1 MNFELTSKYR
11 ELIVWFFIFCLLISL
26 PVRFYFLQKYEFETA
41 LNKSK
46 ASSERTLK
54 LLSRRGKI
62 LDRNFQ
68 ILAEDIPA
76 YEVGIQVN
84 DFSFDPSH
92 ISLISKILDI
102 DSKNLKNKLSNKKR
116 KYIVLNHNASQDELN
131 KLKEEKIPGIRSI
144 NKYKRSYP
152 EGEILS
158 QVIGLTNFENNG
170 QEGIELSVNKKLSGK
185 DGFKKYVRTN
195 KGEIIE
201 TQIIPP
207 NHGQDIQTTLDAK
220 LQYLVYQELKKAFDY
235 YKASSAS
242 AILVDLKSKD
252 ILAMA
257 NYPSFNPN
265 DRRGMNPNLLANR
278 SATDLFEPGST
289 VKPLA
294 IAGLLQ
300 EDVIYKDIIIKTS
313 PGYIEYEGFL
323 TSDFKD
329 YGTLNLSDVISKSSN
344 VAMVK
349 LCDKS
354 NSEEIIKNFYKWGF
368 GKYIN
373 EIFISNREGY
383 LPSSADLSAR
393 EKVSLCYGYGLQV
406 TLIQLVGA
414 YTALF
419 SNGQFQGLNL
429 ISGSYNG
436 NENEIISS
444 EIAEE
449 IKIMLSEAVNKG
461 TGRNALVK
469 NTRIIGKTGTTKR
482 LTNEGYNEKSFNAS
496 FIGMAELD
504 DQDYV
509 LGILVRDA
517 KENGEGGGQVAA
529 PVFSKIIKSIQNTL

>member
-11 ELIVWFFIFCLLISL
+11 ELIVWFFIFCLLVSL
-26 PVRFYFLQKYEFETA
+26 PIRFYFLQKYEFDIA
-41 LNKSK
+41 LDKSK
-46 ASSERTLK
+46 ASSERSLK

-76 YEVGIQVN
+76 YEIGIQIN
-84 DFSFDPSH
+84 NFSFDPSH
-92 ISLISKILDI
+92 ISSISRILKK
-102 DSKNLKNKLSNKKR
+102 DSQNLKNKLSNKKR
-116 KYIVLNHNASQDELN
+116 QYIVLDHNASQDELN
-131 KLKEEKIPGIRSI
+131 ELNEEKIPGLRSI
-144 NKYKRSYP
+144 SKYKRSYP
-152 EGEILS
+152 EGEIIS
-158 QVIGLTNFENNG
+158 QVVGLTNFENKG

-185 DGFKKYVRTN
+185 DGSKKYVRTN
-195 KGEIIE
+195 KGKIIE
-201 TQIIPP
+201 TNINPP
-207 NHGQDIQTTLDAK
+207 SHGQDVRVTLDAK
-220 LQYLVYQELKKAFDY
+220 LQYLVYRELEKAFNYFD
-235 YKASSAS
+235 ASSAS
-242 AILVDLKSKD
+242 AILVDLNSKD

-265 DRRGMNPNLLANR
+265 DRRGMNPALLANR

-294 IAGLLQ
+294 IAGLLK
-300 EDVIYKDIIIKTS
+300 EEIIYKDEIVKTS

-329 YGTLNLSDVISKSSN
+329 YGTLSLSEVISKSSN

-349 LCDKS
+349 LCDRS
-354 NSEEIIKNFYKWGF
+354 NPEKIVKNFYQWGF

-383 LPSSADLSAR
+383 LPSSANLSAR

-429 ISGSYNG
+429 ISDSYNG
-436 NENEIISS
+436 FEDKVISD
-444 EIAEE
+444 EIAME
-449 IKIMLSEAVNKG
+449 IKDMLSEVVNTG

-469 NTRIIGKTGTTKR
+469 NTKIIGKTGTTKIS
-482 LTNEGYNEKSFNAS
+482 TNQGYTEKSFNAS
-496 FIGMAELD
+496 FVGMAELKD
-504 DQDYV
+504 KDFV

-517 KENGEGGGQVAA
+517 KKNGEGGGQVAA
-529 PVFSKIIKSIQNTL
+529 PVFSKIIKSIKNTL

>member
-26 PVRFYFLQKYEFETA
+26 PIRFYFLQKNDFDIA
-41 LNKSK
+41 LDKSK

-62 LDRNFQ
+62 LDRNLQ

-76 YEVGIQVN
+76 YEIGIQIN
-84 DFSFDPSH
+84 NFSFDPYH
-92 ISLISKILDI
+92 ILSISKILGI
-102 DSKNLKNKLSNKKR
+102 NSQNLKNKLSNKKR
-116 KYIVLNHNASQDELN
+116 KYIVLDHNASQDELN
-131 KLKEEKIPGIRSI
+131 KLNIKKIPGLRSI
-144 NKYKRSYP
+144 SKYKRSYP

-158 QVIGLTNFENNG
+158 QVIGLTNFNNSG

-185 DGFKKYVRTN
+185 DGSKKYVRTN

-201 TQIIPP
+201 TNIIPP
-207 NHGQDIQTTLDAK
+207 DHGQDVRTTLDAK
-220 LQYLVYQELKKAFDY
+220 LQYLVYQELKKAFNY
-235 YKASSAS
+235 YQASSAS
-242 AILVDLKSKD
+242 AILVDLNSKD

-265 DRRGMNPNLLANR
+265 DRRGMNPSLLSNR

-294 IAGLLQ
+294 LAGLLKNKTINKN
-300 EDVIYKDIIIKTS
+300 EKIKTS
-313 PGYIEYEGFL
+313 PGFIEYEGFM

-329 YGTLNLSDVISKSSN
+329 YGTLNLSEVISKSSN

-349 LCDKS
+349 LCDRS
-354 NSEEIIKNFYKWGF
+354 NSEKIIKNFYQWGF
-368 GKYIN
+368 GQYIN

-383 LPSSADLSAR
+383 LPSSANLSER

-419 SNGQFQGLNL
+419 SDGQFEGLNL
-429 ISGSYNG
+429 ISDSYNG
-436 NENEIISS
+436 FENKVISS
-444 EIAEE
+444 EIAQE
-449 IKIMLSEAVNKG
+449 INKMLFEAVNNG
-461 TGRNALVK
+461 TGKRALVNNIK
-469 NTRIIGKTGTTKR
+469 ITGKTGTTKR
-482 LTNEGYNEKSFNAS
+482 LTNQGYTEKSFNAS
-496 FIGMAELD
+496 FIGMAELENKN
-504 DQDYV
+504 YV
-509 LGILVRDA
+509 LGILVRDS

-529 PVFSKIIKSIQNTL
+529 PVFSKIIKSIKNTL

>member
-1 MNFELTSKYR
+1 LNFELTSKYR
-11 ELIVWFFIFCLLISL
+11 ELTVWFFIFCLLASL
-26 PVRFYFLQKYEFETA
+26 PIRFYFLQKYEFDIA
-41 LNKSK
+41 LDKSK
-46 ASSERTLK
+46 ASSERSLR

-76 YEVGIQVN
+76 YEIGIQIN
-84 DFSFDPSH
+84 NFSFDPSH
-92 ISLISKILDI
+92 IYSISKVLKI
-102 DSKNLKNKLSNKKR
+102 DLQNLKNKLSNKKR
-116 KYIVLNHNASQDELN
+116 QYIVLEHNASQDELN
-131 KLKEEKIPGIRSI
+131 ELNEEKIPGLRSI
-144 NKYKRSYP
+144 SKYKRSYP
-152 EGEILS
+152 EGEIIS
-158 QVIGLTNFENNG
+158 QVVGLTNFENKG

-185 DGFKKYVRTN
+185 DGLKKYVRTN

-201 TQIIPP
+201 TNINPP
-207 NHGQDIQTTLDAK
+207 SHGQDVRVTLDAK
-220 LQYLVYQELKKAFDY
+220 LQYLVYRELEKAFNYFD
-235 YKASSAS
+235 ASSAS
-242 AILVDLKSKD
+242 AILVDLNSKD

-257 NYPSFNPN
+257 NYPSFDPN
-265 DRRGMNPNLLANR
+265 DRRGMNPALLANR

-294 IAGLLQ
+294 LAGLLK
-300 EDVIYKDIIIKTS
+300 EEIIYKDEIIKTS

-329 YGTLNLSDVISKSSN
+329 YGTLSLSEVISKSSN

-354 NSEEIIKNFYKWGF
+354 NSEKIVKNFYQWGF

-383 LPSSADLSAR
+383 LPSSANLSAR

-436 NENEIISS
+436 FEDKIISE
-444 EIAEE
+444 EIALE
-449 IKIMLSEAVNKG
+449 IKDMLSEAVNIG

-469 NTRIIGKTGTTKR
+469 NTKIIGKTGTTKIS
-482 LTNEGYNEKSFNAS
+482 TNQGYTERSLNAS
-496 FIGMAELD
+496 FVGMAELKD
-504 DQDYV
+504 KDFV

-529 PVFSKIIKSIQNTL
+529 PIFSEIIKSIKNTL

>member
-1 MNFELTSKYR
+1 LNFELTSKYR

-84 DFSFDPSH
+84 NFSFDPSH

-131 KLKEEKIPGIRSI
+131 KLKEEKIPGITSI
-144 NKYKRSYP
+144 YKYKRSYP

-313 PGYIEYEGFL
+313 PGFIEYEGFL

-449 IKIMLSEAVNKG
+449 IKIMLSEAVNNG

>member
-26 PVRFYFLQKYEFETA
+26 PIRFYFLQKYEFEIA

-62 LDRNFQ
+62 LDRNSQ

-76 YEVGIQVN
+76 YEIGIQVN
-84 DFSFDPSH
+84 NFSFDPSH

-144 NKYKRSYP
+144 YKYKRSYP

-313 PGYIEYEGFL
+313 PGFIEYEGFL

-449 IKIMLSEAVNKG
+449 IKIMLSEAVNNG

>member
-1 MNFELTSKYR
+1 LNFELTSKYR

-144 NKYKRSYP
+144 YKYKRSYP

-185 DGFKKYVRTN
+185 DSFKKYVRTN

-449 IKIMLSEAVNKG
+449 IKIMLSEAVNNG

>member
-11 ELIVWFFIFCLLISL
+11 ELTVWFFIFCLLASL
-26 PVRFYFLQKYEFETA
+26 PIRFYFLQKYEFDIA
-41 LNKSK
+41 LDKSK
-46 ASSERTLK
+46 ASSERSLR

-76 YEVGIQVN
+76 YEIGIQIN
-84 DFSFDPSH
+84 NFSFDPSH
-92 ISLISKILDI
+92 IYSISKVLKI
-102 DSKNLKNKLSNKKR
+102 DLQNLKNKLSNKKR
-116 KYIVLNHNASQDELN
+116 KYIVLEHNASQDELN
-131 KLKEEKIPGIRSI
+131 ELNEEKIPGLRSI
-144 NKYKRSYP
+144 SKYKRSYP
-152 EGEILS
+152 EGEIIS
-158 QVIGLTNFENNG
+158 QVVGLTNFENKG

-185 DGFKKYVRTN
+185 DGLKKYVRTN

-201 TQIIPP
+201 TNINPP
-207 NHGQDIQTTLDAK
+207 SHGQDVRVTLDAK
-220 LQYLVYQELKKAFDY
+220 LQYLVYRELEKAFNYFD
-235 YKASSAS
+235 ASSAS
-242 AILVDLKSKD
+242 AILVDLNSKD

-257 NYPSFNPN
+257 NYPSFDPN
-265 DRRGMNPNLLANR
+265 DRRGMNPALLANR

-294 IAGLLQ
+294 LAGLLK
-300 EDVIYKDIIIKTS
+300 EEIIYKDEIIKTS

-329 YGTLNLSDVISKSSN
+329 YGTLSLSEVISKSSN

-354 NSEEIIKNFYKWGF
+354 NPEKIVKNFYQWGF

-383 LPSSADLSAR
+383 LPSSANLSAR

-436 NENEIISS
+436 FEDKIISE
-444 EIAEE
+444 EIALE
-449 IKIMLSEAVNKG
+449 IKDMLSEAVNIG

-469 NTRIIGKTGTTKR
+469 NTKIIGKTGTTKIS
-482 LTNEGYNEKSFNAS
+482 TNQGYTERSLNAS
-496 FIGMAELD
+496 FVGMAELKD
-504 DQDYV
+504 KDFV

-529 PVFSKIIKSIQNTL
+529 PIFSEIIKSIKNTL

>member
-1 MNFELTSKYR
+1 MAEGDVFLALKGPNHNGHDFINKALDKGASCLITEKEIPGETYIKTENTFLFLEELAKFQRLNFKQDVIAITGSNGKTSTKEILYQLTKN
-11 ELIVWFFIFCLLISL
+11 FF
-26 PVRFYFLQKYEFETA
+26 E
-41 LNKSK
+41 NK
-46 ASSERTLK
+46 
-54 LLSRRGKI
+54 
-62 LDRNFQ
+62 
-68 ILAEDIPA
+68 
-76 YEVGIQVN
+76 EVFKSPGN
-84 DFSFDPSH
+84 W
-92 ISLISKILDI
+92 
-102 DSKNLKNKLSNKKR
+102 NNKLGLYLSLLELKK
-116 KYIVLNHNASQDELN
+116 NHKLAIFEIGTNAV
-131 KLKEEKIPGIRSI
+131 
-144 NKYKRSYP
+144 
-152 EGEILS
+152 GEIKELAS
-158 QVIGLTNFENNG
+158 FLKPNIGVLTNIGNSH
-170 QEGIELSVNKKLSGK
+170 Q
-185 DGFKKYVRTN
+185 DGLKKYVRTN

-201 TQIIPP
+201 TNINPP
-207 NHGQDIQTTLDAK
+207 SHGQDVRVTLDAK
-220 LQYLVYQELKKAFDY
+220 LQYLVYRELEKAFNYFD
-235 YKASSAS
+235 ASSAS
-242 AILVDLKSKD
+242 AILVDLNSKD

-257 NYPSFNPN
+257 NYPSFDPN
-265 DRRGMNPNLLANR
+265 DRRGMNPALLANR

-294 IAGLLQ
+294 LAGLLK
-300 EDVIYKDIIIKTS
+300 EEIIYKDEIIKTS

-329 YGTLNLSDVISKSSN
+329 YGTLSLSEVISKSSN

-354 NSEEIIKNFYKWGF
+354 NPEKIVKNFYQWGF

-383 LPSSADLSAR
+383 LPSSANLSER

-436 NENEIISS
+436 FEDIVISE
-444 EIAEE
+444 EIAME
-449 IKIMLSEAVNKG
+449 IKDMLSEAVNTG

-469 NTRIIGKTGTTKR
+469 NTKIIGKTGTTKIS
-482 LTNEGYNEKSFNAS
+482 TNQGYTEKSFNAS
-496 FIGMAELD
+496 FVGMAELKD
-504 DQDYV
+504 KNFV

-529 PVFSKIIKSIQNTL
+529 PVFSEIIKSIKNTL

>member
-11 ELIVWFFIFCLLISL
+11 ELIVWFFIFCLLVSL
-26 PVRFYFLQKYEFETA
+26 PIRFYFLQKYEFDIA
-41 LNKSK
+41 LDKSK
-46 ASSERTLK
+46 ASSERSLK

-76 YEVGIQVN
+76 YEIGIQIN
-84 DFSFDPSH
+84 NFSFDPSH
-92 ISLISKILDI
+92 ISSISKILKI
-102 DSKNLKNKLSNKKR
+102 DSQNLKNKLSNKKR
-116 KYIVLNHNASQDELN
+116 QYIVLDHNASQDELN
-131 KLKEEKIPGIRSI
+131 ELDEEKIPGLRSI
-144 NKYKRSYP
+144 SKYKRSYP
-152 EGEILS
+152 EGEIIS
-158 QVIGLTNFENNG
+158 QVVGLTNFENKG

-185 DGFKKYVRTN
+185 DGLKKYVRTN

-201 TQIIPP
+201 TNINPP
-207 NHGQDIQTTLDAK
+207 SHGQDVRVTLDVK
-220 LQYLVYQELKKAFDY
+220 LQYLVYRELEKAFNYFD
-235 YKASSAS
+235 ASSAS
-242 AILVDLKSKD
+242 AILVDLNSKD

-257 NYPSFNPN
+257 NYPSFDPN
-265 DRRGMNPNLLANR
+265 DRRGMNPALLANR

-294 IAGLLQ
+294 LAGLLK
-300 EDVIYKDIIIKTS
+300 EEIIYKDEIIKTS

-329 YGTLNLSDVISKSSN
+329 YGTLSLSEVISKSSN

-354 NSEEIIKNFYKWGF
+354 NPEKIVKNFYQWGF

-383 LPSSADLSAR
+383 LPSSANLSAR

-429 ISGSYNG
+429 ISDSYNG
-436 NENEIISS
+436 FEDIVISK
-444 EIAEE
+444 EIAME
-449 IKIMLSEAVNKG
+449 IKDMLSEAVNTG

-469 NTRIIGKTGTTKR
+469 NTKIIGKTGTTKIS
-482 LTNEGYNEKSFNAS
+482 TNQGYTEKSFNAS
-496 FIGMAELD
+496 FVGMAELKD
-504 DQDYV
+504 KNFV

-529 PVFSKIIKSIQNTL
+529 PVFSEIIKSIKNTL

>member
-84 DFSFDPSH
+84 NFSFDPSH

-201 TQIIPP
+201 TQIIQP

>member
-313 PGYIEYEGFL
+313 PGFIEYEGFL

-449 IKIMLSEAVNKG
+449 IKIMLSEAVNNG

>member
-1 MNFELTSKYR
+1 M
-11 ELIVWFFIFCLLISL
+11 ISL
-26 PVRFYFLQKYEFETA
+26 PIRFYFLQKYEFETA

-84 DFSFDPSH
+84 NFSFDPSH

-102 DSKNLKNKLSNKKR
+102 DSKNLKNKLSNKKK

-144 NKYKRSYP
+144 YKYKRSYP

-158 QVIGLTNFENNG
+158 QVVGLTNFENKG
-170 QEGIELSVNKKLSGK
+170 QEGIELSVNKKLSGQ

-207 NHGQDIQTTLDAK
+207 NHGQDITTTLDAK

-242 AILVDLKSKD
+242 AILVDLKSKY

-313 PGYIEYEGFL
+313 PGYIEYEGFI

-368 GKYIN
+368 GKYVN

>member
-1 MNFELTSKYR
+1 
-11 ELIVWFFIFCLLISL
+11 
-26 PVRFYFLQKYEFETA
+26 
-41 LNKSK
+41 
-46 ASSERTLK
+46 
-54 LLSRRGKI
+54 
-62 LDRNFQ
+62 
-68 ILAEDIPA
+68 
-76 YEVGIQVN
+76 
-84 DFSFDPSH
+84 
-92 ISLISKILDI
+92 
-102 DSKNLKNKLSNKKR
+102 
-116 KYIVLNHNASQDELN
+116 
-131 KLKEEKIPGIRSI
+131 
-144 NKYKRSYP
+144 
-152 EGEILS
+152 
-158 QVIGLTNFENNG
+158 
-170 QEGIELSVNKKLSGK
+170 
-185 DGFKKYVRTN
+185 
-195 KGEIIE
+195 
-201 TQIIPP
+201 
-207 NHGQDIQTTLDAK
+207 
-220 LQYLVYQELKKAFDY
+220 
-235 YKASSAS
+235 
-242 AILVDLKSKD
+242 
-252 ILAMA
+252 MA

-294 IAGLLQ
+294 LAGLLQ
-300 EDVIYKDIIIKTS
+300 EDVIYKDIIVKTS

-429 ISGSYNG
+429 ISGSYNV

-449 IKIMLSEAVNKG
+449 IKIMLSEAVNNG
-461 TGRNALVK
+461 TGKNALVK

-482 LTNEGYNEKSFNAS
+482 FTNQGYNEEFFNAS

-504 DQDYV
+504 DNDYV

>member
-131 KLKEEKIPGIRSI
+131 KLKEEKIPGITSI
-144 NKYKRSYP
+144 YKYKRSYP

-313 PGYIEYEGFL
+313 PGYIEYEGYL

-449 IKIMLSEAVNKG
+449 IKIMLSEAVNNG

>member
-26 PVRFYFLQKYEFETA
+26 PIRFYFLQKYEFETA

-84 DFSFDPSH
+84 NFSFDPSH
-92 ISLISKILDI
+92 ISSISKILDI

-116 KYIVLNHNASQDELN
+116 KYIVLNHNVSQDELD
-131 KLKEEKIPGIRSI
+131 KLNEEKIPGIRSI
-144 NKYKRSYP
+144 YKYKRSYP

-368 GKYIN
+368 GKYVN

-449 IKIMLSEAVNKG
+449 IKLMLSEAVNKG

-504 DQDYV
+504 DHNYV

>member
-1 MNFELTSKYR
+1 M
-11 ELIVWFFIFCLLISL
+11 
-26 PVRFYFLQKYEFETA
+26 
-41 LNKSK
+41 
-46 ASSERTLK
+46 
-54 LLSRRGKI
+54 
-62 LDRNFQ
+62 
-68 ILAEDIPA
+68 
-76 YEVGIQVN
+76 
-84 DFSFDPSH
+84 
-92 ISLISKILDI
+92 
-102 DSKNLKNKLSNKKR
+102 
-116 KYIVLNHNASQDELN
+116 NHNASQDELN

-144 NKYKRSYP
+144 YKYKRSYP

-220 LQYLVYQELKKAFDY
+220 LQYLVYQELKRLFDF

-278 SATDLFEPGST
+278 SQATDLFEPGST

-313 PGYIEYEGFL
+313 PGYIEYEGYL

-354 NSEEIIKNFYKWGF
+354 NSEEIIKNFYKWGLE
-368 GKYIN
+368 KYIN
-373 EIFISNREGY
+373 EIFISNRRVIC
-383 LPSSADLSAR
+383 LRVLICQQ
-393 EKVSLCYGYGLQV
+393 EK
-406 TLIQLVGA
+406 
-414 YTALF
+414 
-419 SNGQFQGLNL
+419 
-429 ISGSYNG
+429 
-436 NENEIISS
+436 
-444 EIAEE
+444 
-449 IKIMLSEAVNKG
+449 
-461 TGRNALVK
+461 R
-469 NTRIIGKTGTTKR
+469 
-482 LTNEGYNEKSFNAS
+482 
-496 FIGMAELD
+496 
-504 DQDYV
+504 
-509 LGILVRDA
+509 
-517 KENGEGGGQVAA
+517 
-529 PVFSKIIKSIQNTL
+529 

>member
-1 MNFELTSKYR
+1 LNFELTSKYR

-68 ILAEDIPA
+68 VLAEDIPA

-84 DFSFDPSH
+84 NFSFDPSH

-116 KYIVLNHNASQDELN
+116 KYIVLNHNVSQDELD
-131 KLKEEKIPGIRSI
+131 KLNEEKIPGIRSI
-144 NKYKRSYP
+144 YKYKRSYP

-195 KGEIIE
+195 RGEIIE

-419 SNGQFQGLNL
+419 SNGQFRGLNL

-436 NENEIISS
+436 NENEIISP

-449 IKIMLSEAVNKG
+449 IKIMLSEAVING

>member
-131 KLKEEKIPGIRSI
+131 KLKEEKIPGITSI
-144 NKYKRSYP
+144 YKYKRSYP

-449 IKIMLSEAVNKG
+449 IKIMLSEAVING

>member
-1 MNFELTSKYR
+1 
-11 ELIVWFFIFCLLISL
+11 LLASL
-26 PVRFYFLQKYEFETA
+26 PVRFYFLQKNEFDIA
-41 LNKSK
+41 LDKSK

-54 LLSRRGKI
+54 LLSRRGRI

-76 YEVGIQVN
+76 YEIGIQIN
-84 DFSFDPSH
+84 NFSFDPSH
-92 ISLISKILDI
+92 ISSISKILKI
-102 DSKNLKNKLSNKKR
+102 DSQNLKNKLSNKKR
-116 KYIVLNHNASQDELN
+116 QYIVLDHNASQDELN
-131 KLKEEKIPGIRSI
+131 DLNEENISGLRSI
-144 NKYKRSYP
+144 SKYKRSYP
-152 EGEILS
+152 EGEIIS
-158 QVIGLTNFENNG
+158 QVVGLTNFENKG
-170 QEGIELSVNKKLSGK
+170 QEGIELSVDKRLSGK
-185 DGFKKYVRTN
+185 DGLKKYLRTN

-201 TQIIPP
+201 TNINPP
-207 NHGQDIQTTLDAK
+207 SHGHDVRVTIDAK
-220 LQYLVYQELKKAFDY
+220 LQYLVYRELEKAF
-235 YKASSAS
+235 KHFNASSAS
-242 AILVDLKSKD
+242 AILVDLNSKD

-257 NYPSFNPN
+257 NFPSFDPN
-265 DRRGMNPNLLANR
+265 DRRGMNPSLLANR

-294 IAGLLQ
+294 LAGLLK
-300 EDVIYKDIIIKTS
+300 EEIIYKDEIIKTS
-313 PGYIEYEGFL
+313 PGYIEYGGFL

-329 YGTLNLSDVISKSSN
+329 YGTLRLSEVISKSSN

-354 NSEEIIKNFYKWGF
+354 NPEKIVKNFYQWGF

-383 LPSSADLSAR
+383 LPLSADLSAR

-419 SNGQFQGLNL
+419 SNGQFKGLNL
-429 ISGSYNG
+429 ISDSYNG
-436 NENEIISS
+436 SEEKIISE
-444 EIAEE
+444 EIAME
-449 IKIMLSEAVNKG
+449 IKEMLSEAVNTG

-469 NTRIIGKTGTTKR
+469 NTKIIGKTGTTKISK
-482 LTNEGYNEKSFNAS
+482 NQGYTEKSFNAS
-496 FIGMAELD
+496 FVGMAELKD
-504 DQDYV
+504 RDFV

-529 PVFSKIIKSIQNTL
+529 PVFSKIIKSIKNTL

>member
-131 KLKEEKIPGIRSI
+131 KLKEEKIPGITSI
-144 NKYKRSYP
+144 YKYKRSYP

-313 PGYIEYEGFL
+313 PGFIEYEGFL

-449 IKIMLSEAVNKG
+449 IKIMLSEAVNNG

>member
-26 PVRFYFLQKYEFETA
+26 PVRFYFLQKYEFETD

-131 KLKEEKIPGIRSI
+131 KLKEEKIPGITSI
-144 NKYKRSYP
+144 YKYKRSYP

-449 IKIMLSEAVNKG
+449 IKIMLSEAVNNG

>member
-131 KLKEEKIPGIRSI
+131 KLKEEKIPGITSI
-144 NKYKRSYP
+144 YKYKRSYP

-201 TQIIPP
+201 TQIIQP

-313 PGYIEYEGFL
+313 PGFIEYEGFL

-449 IKIMLSEAVNKG
+449 IKIMLSEAVNNG

>member
-131 KLKEEKIPGIRSI
+131 KLKEEKIPGITSI
-144 NKYKRSYP
+144 YKYKRSYP

-313 PGYIEYEGFL
+313 PGYIEYEGYL

-449 IKIMLSEAVNKG
+449 IKIMLSDAVNQG

>member
-11 ELIVWFFIFCLLISL
+11 ELTVWFFIFCLLASL
-26 PVRFYFLQKYEFETA
+26 PIRFYFLQKYEFDIA
-41 LNKSK
+41 LDKSK
-46 ASSERTLK
+46 ASSERSLR

-76 YEVGIQVN
+76 YEIGIQIN
-84 DFSFDPSH
+84 NFSFDPFH
-92 ISLISKILDI
+92 ISSIAKILKI
-102 DSKNLKNKLSNKKR
+102 DSQNLKNKLSNKKR
-116 KYIVLNHNASQDELN
+116 QYIVLDHNASQDELN
-131 KLKEEKIPGIRSI
+131 ELNEEKIPGLRSI
-144 NKYKRSYP
+144 SKYKRSYP
-152 EGEILS
+152 EGEIIS
-158 QVIGLTNFENNG
+158 QVVGLTNFENKG

-185 DGFKKYVRTN
+185 DGLKKYVRTN

-201 TQIIPP
+201 TNINPP
-207 NHGQDIQTTLDAK
+207 SHGQDVRVTLDAK
-220 LQYLVYQELKKAFDY
+220 LQYLVYRELEKAFNYFD
-235 YKASSAS
+235 ASSAS
-242 AILVDLKSKD
+242 AILVDLNSKD

-257 NYPSFNPN
+257 NYPSFDPN
-265 DRRGMNPNLLANR
+265 DRRGMNPALLANR

-294 IAGLLQ
+294 LAGLLK
-300 EDVIYKDIIIKTS
+300 EEIIYKDEIIKTS

-329 YGTLNLSDVISKSSN
+329 YGTLSLSEVISKSSN

-354 NSEEIIKNFYKWGF
+354 NPEKIVKNFYQWGF

-383 LPSSADLSAR
+383 LPSSANLSAR

-436 NENEIISS
+436 FEDKIISE
-444 EIAEE
+444 EIALE
-449 IKIMLSEAVNKG
+449 IKDMLSEAVNIG

-469 NTRIIGKTGTTKR
+469 NTKIIGKTGTTKIS
-482 LTNEGYNEKSFNAS
+482 TNQGYTERSLNAS
-496 FIGMAELD
+496 FVGMAELKD
-504 DQDYV
+504 KDFV

-529 PVFSKIIKSIQNTL
+529 PIFSEIIKSIKNTL

>member
-1 MNFELTSKYR
+1 MKG
-11 ELIVWFFIFCLLISL
+11 IGFIEEFR
-26 PVRFYFLQKYEFETA
+26 RFYPNGNFAGQLMGYTGIDSQGLEGVENKYESLLVGKETA
-41 LNKSK
+41 YIVEK
-46 ASSERTLK
+46 EGMYRTV
-54 LLSRRGKI
+54 
-62 LDRNFQ
+62 
-68 ILAEDIPA
+68 P
-76 YEVGIQVN
+76 
-84 DFSFDPSH
+84 
-92 ISLISKILDI
+92 
-102 DSKNLKNKLSNKKR
+102 LSNIPK
-116 KYIVLNHNASQDELN
+116 
-131 KLKEEKIPGIRSI
+131 KIPNQYSLHLTIDTTIQHFAEKALRDG
-144 NKYKRSYP
+144 
-152 EGEILS
+152 
-158 QVIGLTNFENNG
+158 VIKTRADRG
-170 QEGIELSVNKKLSGK
+170 SVIMLN
-185 DGFKKYVRTN
+185 
-195 KGEIIE
+195 
-201 TQIIPP
+201 
-207 NHGQDIQTTLDAK
+207 
-220 LQYLVYQELKKAFDY
+220 
-235 YKASSAS
+235 
-242 AILVDLKSKD
+242 SKTGA

-294 IAGLLQ
+294 LAGLLQ
-300 EDVIYKDIIIKTS
+300 EDVIYKDTIVKTS

-429 ISGSYNG
+429 ISGSYNM

-449 IKIMLSEAVNKG
+449 IKIMLSEAVNNG

-482 LTNEGYNEKSFNAS
+482 LTNQGYNEESFNAS

-504 DQDYV
+504 DNDYV

-529 PVFSKIIKSIQNTL
+529 PIFSKIIKSIQNTL

>member
-1 MNFELTSKYR
+1 MVNGDYLNPRDIDFYLYEFLDTEALLERPRYADHSREIFDATLNGAQDIAKKYFANHYAKGDDNEPTFDGLSVKMIPETQVAWDVAAEFGLMAAHHDASEGGLQLPEIICKAAGAYIQAANCASSGYYIVTASAGNLVRNFGSKRQKEHFLHPMMDGRFAGTMALSEPAQGSALADIKTSARLQSDGSYLIRGQKIYITNGDHNLTENIIHMVLAKIEGAPPGVR
-11 ELIVWFFIFCLLISL
+11 GISL
-26 PVRFYFLQKYEFETA
+26 FIVPKVLVNEDGSLGQRNDVA
-41 LNKSK
+41 L
-46 ASSERTLK
+46 
-54 LLSRRGKI
+54 
-62 LDRNFQ
+62 
-68 ILAEDIPA
+68 
-76 YEVGIQVN
+76 
-84 DFSFDPSH
+84 
-92 ISLISKILDI
+92 
-102 DSKNLKNKLSNKKR
+102 
-116 KYIVLNHNASQDELN
+116 
-131 KLKEEKIPGIRSI
+131 
-144 NKYKRSYP
+144 
-152 EGEILS
+152 
-158 QVIGLTNFENNG
+158 
-170 QEGIELSVNKKLSGK
+170 
-185 DGFKKYVRTN
+185 
-195 KGEIIE
+195 
-201 TQIIPP
+201 
-207 NHGQDIQTTLDAK
+207 
-220 LQYLVYQELKKAFDY
+220 
-235 YKASSAS
+235 
-242 AILVDLKSKD
+242 
-252 ILAMA
+252 
-257 NYPSFNPN
+257 
-265 DRRGMNPNLLANR
+265 
-278 SATDLFEPGST
+278 
-289 VKPLA
+289 
-294 IAGLLQ
+294 AGLLQ
-300 EDVIYKDIIIKTS
+300 EDVIYKDTIVKTS

-429 ISGSYNG
+429 ISGSYNV

-449 IKIMLSEAVNKG
+449 IKIMLSEAVNNG

-482 LTNEGYNEKSFNAS
+482 LTNQGYNEESFNAS

-504 DQDYV
+504 DNDYV

-529 PVFSKIIKSIQNTL
+529 PIFSKIIKSIQNTL

>member
-84 DFSFDPSH
+84 NFSFDPSH

>member
-11 ELIVWFFIFCLLISL
+11 ELTVWFFIFCLLASL
-26 PVRFYFLQKYEFETA
+26 PIRFYFLQKYEFDIA
-41 LNKSK
+41 LDKSK
-46 ASSERTLK
+46 ASSERSLR

-76 YEVGIQVN
+76 YEIGIQIN
-84 DFSFDPSH
+84 NFSFDPSH
-92 ISLISKILDI
+92 IYSISKVLKI
-102 DSKNLKNKLSNKKR
+102 DLQNLKNKLSNKKR
-116 KYIVLNHNASQDELN
+116 QYIVLEHNASQDELN
-131 KLKEEKIPGIRSI
+131 ELNEEKIPGLRSI
-144 NKYKRSYP
+144 SKYKRSYP
-152 EGEILS
+152 EGEIIS
-158 QVIGLTNFENNG
+158 QVVGLTNFENKG

-185 DGFKKYVRTN
+185 DGLKKYVRTN

-201 TQIIPP
+201 TNINPP
-207 NHGQDIQTTLDAK
+207 SHGQDVRVTLDAK
-220 LQYLVYQELKKAFDY
+220 LQYLVYRELEKAFNYFD
-235 YKASSAS
+235 ASSAS
-242 AILVDLKSKD
+242 AILVDLNSKD

-257 NYPSFNPN
+257 NYPSFDPN
-265 DRRGMNPNLLANR
+265 DRRGMNPALLANR

-294 IAGLLQ
+294 LAGLLK
-300 EDVIYKDIIIKTS
+300 EEIIYKDEIIKTS

-329 YGTLNLSDVISKSSN
+329 YGTLSLSEVISKSSN

-354 NSEEIIKNFYKWGF
+354 NSEKIVKNFYQWGF

-383 LPSSADLSAR
+383 LPSSANLSAR

-436 NENEIISS
+436 FEDKIISE
-444 EIAEE
+444 EIALE
-449 IKIMLSEAVNKG
+449 IKDMLSEAVNIG

-469 NTRIIGKTGTTKR
+469 NTKIIGKTGTTKIS
-482 LTNEGYNEKSFNAS
+482 TNQGYTERSLNAS
-496 FIGMAELD
+496 FVGMAELKD
-504 DQDYV
+504 KDFV

-529 PVFSKIIKSIQNTL
+529 PIFSEIIKSIKNTL

>member
-26 PVRFYFLQKYEFETA
+26 PIRFYFLQKYEFETA

-84 DFSFDPSH
+84 NFSFDPSH

-170 QEGIELSVNKKLSGK
+170 QEGIELSINKKLSGK

-354 NSEEIIKNFYKWGF
+354 NSEEIIKNFYTWGF

-429 ISGSYNG
+429 IYGSYNE
-436 NENEIISS
+436 NKNEIISS